1 MIGVLSVERSYP
13 ALGSHL
19 CGMAWDGHY
28 LWYADAGTDRLYCL
42 DVHTGAILQEV
53 ACPEVRTGLTYDGT
67 SLWQRAGNPKRIRV
81 LDPSGGQA
89 VRETALRKHT
99 EWRGA

>member
-28 LWYADAGTDRLYCL
+28 LWYADAGTDRL
-42 DVHTGAILQEV
+42 
-53 ACPEVRTGLTYDGT
+53 
-67 SLWQRAGNPKRIRV
+67 
-81 LDPSGGQA
+81 
-89 VRETALRKHT
+89 
-99 EWRGA
+99 